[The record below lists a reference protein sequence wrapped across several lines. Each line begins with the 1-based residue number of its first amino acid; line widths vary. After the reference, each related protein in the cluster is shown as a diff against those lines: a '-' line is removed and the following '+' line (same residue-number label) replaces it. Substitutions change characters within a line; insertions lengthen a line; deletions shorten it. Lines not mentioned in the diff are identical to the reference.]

1 MRKKKSLITKCS
13 AAVMSLLMVA
23 GSVGNYSIVYAANAF
38 KAGDSFKI
46 KYTHNNKIFTKKA
59 VDARWNGKVL
69 GTKMPG
75 YIDED
80 DNAMYSAYWIFGQ
93 SKGPKVLYKNSGDT
107 FTLSR
112 YSTTVKMTVNSKY
125 AYVNGKKVTMA
136 TPARKVYN
144 YKNDTNYIMVP
155 GAWTAKQLGIHYK
168 WDGTKRAGCMSAA
181 TQSGNSGSTTTTAS
195 KPATTTASKPTTT
208 TTTETRPTTPTK
220 PEVTKKN
227 VTTSYDMTA
236 SDYAKEQ
243 SKAVP
248 KYDHQTY
255 DQAAY
260 QKKIMSEV
268 NEEQYLQI
276 DTYHNVNESLYAQKM
291 EEMLKNK
298 ANSVLKGK
306 ANVIITAAKK
316 EKIDPVYLL
325 SQTLNE
331 SAYGTSDLSK
341 KTITEV
347 ITGDSLKKDANGNVI
362 GFLKVNGKYI
372 TKKISSTTVYN
383 LYGIKAYDSDPQLC
397 GSSYAYYMGW
407 TSVNNAI
414 NGAAK
419 YVADNYIHNA
429 SYQQNT
435 LYKMRYNQK
444 KDNLW
449 HQYSTNPSYAEEI
462 GNKIHEMKEV
472 YDGCSNAFVY
482 DRPSFAKEPETTTTT
497 VTKPTTTTAKPTT
510 TTTTATK
517 QPTTVKY
524 TVTGALPNS
533 RVKAS
538 KSNYDLRIKLP
549 EKVTKYYLEDKYT
562 SRQLFMSC
570 AGNYVSHFKKSAN
583 RSAKSTMSDFTVK
596 YNSDKERTYVYIKPS
611 SSYRGYSV
619 TFNNGYAYVK
629 WGTPKTMYKNIVV
642 IDAGHGGTDSGAVG
656 NGLREK
662 DLTLSI
668 VLGAKK
674 YFDENKNYAVYYT
687 RTTDTYPSLTAR
699 SQLANDVGADYF
711 LSCHINSASATA
723 KGSET
728 LYNSQ
733 GYKATNGVT
742 SYKWAANVHN
752 FTKAATGFTNRGL
765 VNRTGLAV
773 LRHTRTAST
782 LTEFGFITNKAEATS
797 MKANTGK
804 YGKAMYN
811 SVVKM
816 FQTNPSKR

>member
-1 MRKKKSLITKCS
+1 
-13 AAVMSLLMVA
+13 
-23 GSVGNYSIVYAANAF
+23 
-38 KAGDSFKI
+38 
-46 KYTHNNKIFTKKA
+46 
-59 VDARWNGKVL
+59 
-69 GTKMPG
+69 
-75 YIDED
+75 
-80 DNAMYSAYWIFGQ
+80 
-93 SKGPKVLYKNSGDT
+93 
-107 FTLSR
+107 
-112 YSTTVKMTVNSKY
+112 
-125 AYVNGKKVTMA
+125 
-136 TPARKVYN
+136 
-144 YKNDTNYIMVP
+144 
-155 GAWTAKQLGIHYK
+155 
-168 WDGTKRAGCMSAA
+168 
-181 TQSGNSGSTTTTAS
+181 
-195 KPATTTASKPTTT
+195 
-208 TTTETRPTTPTK
+208 
-220 PEVTKKN
+220 
-227 VTTSYDMTA
+227 
-236 SDYAKEQ
+236 
-243 SKAVP
+243 
-248 KYDHQTY
+248 
-255 DQAAY
+255 
-260 QKKIMSEV
+260 
-268 NEEQYLQI
+268 
-276 DTYHNVNESLYAQKM
+276 
-291 EEMLKNK
+291 
-298 ANSVLKGK
+298 
-306 ANVIITAAKK
+306 
-316 EKIDPVYLL
+316 
-325 SQTLNE
+325 
-331 SAYGTSDLSK
+331 
-341 KTITEV
+341 
-347 ITGDSLKKDANGNVI
+347 
-362 GFLKVNGKYI
+362 
-372 TKKISSTTVYN
+372 
-383 LYGIKAYDSDPQLC
+383 
-397 GSSYAYYMGW
+397 
-407 TSVNNAI
+407 
-414 NGAAK
+414 
-419 YVADNYIHNA
+419 
-429 SYQQNT
+429 
-435 LYKMRYNQK
+435 MRYNQK

-472 YDGCSNAFVY
+472 YDGCSNTFVY
-482 DRPSFAKEPETTTTT
+482 DHPSFVKEPETT
-497 VTKPTTTTAKPTT
+497 TKPTTTTAKPTT
-510 TTTTATK
+510 TTTTAVK

-782 LTEFGFITNKAEATS
+782 LTEFGFITNKAEAAS
-797 MKANTGK
+797 MKANTDK
-804 YGKAMYN
+804 YGKAMFN

>member
-46 KYTHNNKIFTKKA
+46 KYTHNNKISTKKA

-75 YIDED
+75 YIDEN

-93 SKGPKVLYKNSGDT
+93 SEGPKVLYKNSGDT

-125 AYVNGKKVTMA
+125 AYVNGKKITMA

-208 TTTETRPTTPTK
+208 TTETKPTTPTK
-220 PEVTKKN
+220 PEKPEVTRKN
-227 VTTSYDMTA
+227 VTTSYDMTV

-248 KYDHQTY
+248 KYNNQVY

-298 ANSVLKGK
+298 TNSVLKGK
-306 ANVIITAAKK
+306 ANIIIKAAKK

-341 KTITEV
+341 KTIIEV

-449 HQYSTNPSYAEEI
+449 HQYSTNPSYA
-462 GNKIHEMKEV
+462 
-472 YDGCSNAFVY
+472 
-482 DRPSFAKEPETTTTT
+482 
-497 VTKPTTTTAKPTT
+497 
-510 TTTTATK
+510 
-517 QPTTVKY
+517 
-524 TVTGALPNS
+524 
-533 RVKAS
+533 
-538 KSNYDLRIKLP
+538 
-549 EKVTKYYLEDKYT
+549 EDKYT

-782 LTEFGFITNKAEATS
+782 LTEFGFITNIVEAAS
-797 MKANTGK
+797 MKANTDK

>member
-23 GSVGNYSIVYAANAF
+23 GSIGNYSIVYAANSF
-38 KAGDSFKI
+38 KAKDSFKI
-46 KYTHNNKIFTKKA
+46 KYTHNNKVYTKKA
-59 VDARWNGKVL
+59 VDARWNNKIL
-69 GTKMPG
+69 GSKIPG
-75 YIDED
+75 YIDENS
-80 DNAMYSAYWIFGQ
+80 NAMYSAYWIFGQ
-93 SKGPKVLYKNSGDT
+93 AKGPKVLYKNSGDT

-112 YSTTVKMTVNSKY
+112 YNTTIKMTINSKY
-125 AYVNGKKVTMA
+125 AYVNGKKVTMS

-144 YKNDTNYIMVP
+144 YGNKANYIMVP
-155 GAWTAKQLGIHYK
+155 GSWTAKQLGINYK
-168 WDGTKRAGCMSAA
+168 WDGAKYAGCMSAA
-181 TQSGNSGSTTTTAS
+181 AQTGSSTTTAS
-195 KPATTTASKPTTT
+195 KPATTTASKPTT
-208 TTTETRPTTPTK
+208 PTK
-220 PEVTKKN
+220 PQVTRKN
-227 VTTSYDMTA
+227 VTTAYDMSTSA
-236 SDYAKEQ
+236 YAKEQ
-243 SKAVP
+243 SKAAP
-248 KYDHQTY
+248 KYNNQNY

-260 QKKIMSEV
+260 QKKITSTA

-276 DTYHNVNESLYAQKM
+276 NSYHNVNESLFAQKL
-291 EEMLKNK
+291 EDMLKNK

-306 ANVIITAAKK
+306 AGVIIAAAKK
-316 EKIDPVYLL
+316 EKVDPVYLL
-325 SQTLNE
+325 AQTLNE

-347 ITGDSLKKDANGNVI
+347 ITGDGLKKDANGNVI

-407 TSVNNAI
+407 TSVDKAI

-419 YVADNYIHNA
+419 YVSENYVHNA

-435 LYKMRYNQK
+435 LFKMRYNPK

-449 HQYSTNPSYAEEI
+449 HQYSTNPAYAEEI
-462 GNKIHEMKEV
+462 GNKMYEMKDV
-472 YDGCSNAFVY
+472 YDGCSNTFVY
-482 DRPSFAKEPETTTTT
+482 DRPSFAKEPETATTT

-510 TTTTATK
+510 TTTTAVK

-524 TVTGALPNS
+524 TITGTLPNS

-549 EKVTKYYLEDKYT
+549 SGVTKYYLEDKYT

-570 AGNYVSHFKKSAN
+570 AGNYVSHFNKSAN
-583 RSAKSTMSDFTVK
+583 RYAKSSMSSFTVK
-596 YNSDKERTYVYIKPS
+596 YNSDKGRTYIYMKPS
-611 SSYRGYSV
+611 SAYRGYSV
-619 TFNNGYAYVK
+619 SFDNGYAYVK

-687 RTTDTYPSLTAR
+687 RTTDTYPSLTER
-699 SQLANDVGADYF
+699 SQLANDVGADFF
-711 LSCHINSASATA
+711 LSCHINSAGATA

-733 GYKATNGVT
+733 GYKASNGVT

-752 FTKAATGFTNRGL
+752 YTKAATGFTNRGL
-765 VNRTGLAV
+765 VDRTGLAV
-773 LRHTRTAST
+773 LRHTKTAST
-782 LTEFGFITNKAEATS
+782 LTEFGFITNKTEATS
-797 MKANTGK
+797 MKANTSK
-804 YGKAMYN
+804 YGKAMFD

-816 FQTNPSKR
+816 FKTNPSKR

>member
-1 MRKKKSLITKCS
+1 MIALGCMFAFTACSKQTDQKLQKETTTQRTKDIKRPINTSQEKENPEVTIDQKQNKKQDASTQAKQNVTEATTTEVPIAPKNDEKKSAKTETVVYNGFADGNCVEVQKEDGSFEVMLVSDDALIKKLDSMDIGSKITISYKAKAGQANKQIIKVNWEGIMRKKKSLITKCS

-23 GSVGNYSIVYAANAF
+23 GSIGNYSIVYAANTF

-46 KYTHNNKIFTKKA
+46 KYTHNNKISTKKT

-93 SKGPKVLYKNSGDT
+93 SEGPKVLYKNSGDT

-181 TQSGNSGSTTTTAS
+181 TQSGNSGSSTTTAS

-208 TTTETRPTTPTK
+208 TTETKPTTPTK
-220 PEVTKKN
+220 PEKPEVTRKN

-236 SDYAKEQ
+236 SNYAKEQ

-397 GSSYAYYMGW
+397 GSS
-407 TSVNNAI
+407 
-414 NGAAK
+414 
-419 YVADNYIHNA
+419 
-429 SYQQNT
+429 
-435 LYKMRYNQK
+435 
-444 KDNLW
+444 
-449 HQYSTNPSYAEEI
+449 
-462 GNKIHEMKEV
+462 
-472 YDGCSNAFVY
+472 
-482 DRPSFAKEPETTTTT
+482 
-497 VTKPTTTTAKPTT
+497 
-510 TTTTATK
+510 
-517 QPTTVKY
+517 
-524 TVTGALPNS
+524 
-533 RVKAS
+533 
-538 KSNYDLRIKLP
+538 
-549 EKVTKYYLEDKYT
+549 
-562 SRQLFMSC
+562 
-570 AGNYVSHFKKSAN
+570 
-583 RSAKSTMSDFTVK
+583 
-596 YNSDKERTYVYIKPS
+596 
-611 SSYRGYSV
+611 
-619 TFNNGYAYVK
+619 
-629 WGTPKTMYKNIVV
+629 
-642 IDAGHGGTDSGAVG
+642 
-656 NGLREK
+656 
-662 DLTLSI
+662 
-668 VLGAKK
+668 
-674 YFDENKNYAVYYT
+674 
-687 RTTDTYPSLTAR
+687 
-699 SQLANDVGADYF
+699 
-711 LSCHINSASATA
+711 
-723 KGSET
+723 
-728 LYNSQ
+728 
-733 GYKATNGVT
+733 
-742 SYKWAANVHN
+742 
-752 FTKAATGFTNRGL
+752 
-765 VNRTGLAV
+765 
-773 LRHTRTAST
+773 
-782 LTEFGFITNKAEATS
+782 
-797 MKANTGK
+797 
-804 YGKAMYN
+804 
-811 SVVKM
+811 
-816 FQTNPSKR
+816 

>member
-46 KYTHNNKIFTKKA
+46 KYTHNNKISTKKA

-75 YIDED
+75 YIDEN

-93 SKGPKVLYKNSGDT
+93 SEGPKVLYKNSGDT

-125 AYVNGKKVTMA
+125 AYVNGKKITMA

-208 TTTETRPTTPTK
+208 TTETKPTTPTK
-220 PEVTKKN
+220 PEKPEVTRKN

-248 KYDHQTY
+248 KYNNQVY

-306 ANVIITAAKK
+306 ANVIIKAAKK

-383 LYGIKAYDSDPQLC
+383 LYGIKAYDSNPQLC

-435 LYKMRYNQK
+435 LYKN
-444 KDNLW
+444 
-449 HQYSTNPSYAEEI
+449 EI
-462 GNKIHEMKEV
+462 
-472 YDGCSNAFVY
+472 
-482 DRPSFAKEPETTTTT
+482 
-497 VTKPTTTTAKPTT
+497 
-510 TTTTATK
+510 
-517 QPTTVKY
+517 Q
-524 TVTGALPNS
+524 
-533 RVKAS
+533 
-538 KSNYDLRIKLP
+538 P
-549 EKVTKYYLEDKYT
+549 EK
-562 SRQLFMSC
+562 RQPLASIF
-570 AGNYVSHFKKSAN
+570 H
-583 RSAKSTMSDFTVK
+583 
-596 YNSDKERTYVYIKPS
+596 KP
-611 SSYRGYSV
+611 
-619 TFNNGYAYVK
+619 
-629 WGTPKTMYKNIVV
+629 
-642 IDAGHGGTDSGAVG
+642 
-656 NGLREK
+656 
-662 DLTLSI
+662 
-668 VLGAKK
+668 
-674 YFDENKNYAVYYT
+674 
-687 RTTDTYPSLTAR
+687 
-699 SQLANDVGADYF
+699 F
-711 LSCHINSASATA
+711 LCRRDW
-723 KGSET
+723 K
-728 LYNSQ
+728 Q
-733 GYKATNGVT
+733 
-742 SYKWAANVHN
+742 
-752 FTKAATGFTNRGL
+752 
-765 VNRTGLAV
+765 
-773 LRHTRTAST
+773 
-782 LTEFGFITNKAEATS
+782 
-797 MKANTGK
+797 NT
-804 YGKAMYN
+804 
-811 SVVKM
+811 
-816 FQTNPSKR
+816 